1 MANPPE
7 LDEQP
12 ASEAINPVAN
22 AIKAT
27 IIAIV
32 VVTASIAAFLHFSR
46 PAPMFSGNVIRISAA
61 PMPIQRQTDE
71 GTDLPVTIADQ
82 LLVFGQIHIQNLSN
96 KTLTIQEI
104 NADILE
110 NGTTV
115 VDPKNPNLSTTT
127 TRRSVAASGRDF
139 KRVFDTFPQFAS
151 FHTDPIL
158 SDTKIAPHQA
168 LDGSVIFS
176 YPISQK
182 QWDLRRGVTV
192 HVEFD
197 NNSTLTMQAP

>member
-7 LDEQP
+7 IDEQP

-32 VVTASIAAFLHFSR
+32 VVSVSIGAFVHYSR
-46 PAPMFSGNVIRISAA
+46 PAPTFSGNVVRISAA

-71 GTDLPVTIADQ
+71 GSDLPVTIPDQ
-82 LLVFGQIHIQNLSN
+82 LLVFGQIHVQNLSD
-96 KTLTIQEI
+96 KTLIIQEI

-115 VDPKNPNLSTTT
+115 VDSKDPNVSTTT

-139 KRVFDTFPQFAS
+139 KRVFDTFPQFSS

-158 SDTKIAPHQA
+158 ADSKIAPHQA

-182 QWDLRRGVTV
+182 QWDLRRGLTV
-192 HVEFD
+192 HVVFD
-197 NNSTLTMQAP
+197 NNTTLTMQAP